1 MMEEL
6 KRWATQKLED
16 LKRWVT
22 QYYFAKRD
30 FASTSRGAADA
41 FRPVILNDV
50 GVLDSSLAGPSGA
63 GSTDHALLSHLDYAS
78 AGHTG
83 FVGTTAAQTLTNKT
97 LTLPVIGNFT
107 NAQHAHTGAASGGTI
122 AHTALTSIGTNTHA
136 QIDTHIAATAAHGA
150 TGAVVGTTNSQT
162 LTNKTL
168 TAPVIATISNTGTL
182 TLPTSTDTLVGRATT
197 DTLTNKTLTTP
208 TIADFTNATHAH
220 TGASSGGTIAH
231 TSLTSI
237 GTNTHAQID
246 THIASTAA
254 HGATGAVV
262 GTTNSQTLTNKTLT
276 TPTIADF
283 TNAQHTHT
291 DAASGGVVSGGTSDH
306 AALAN
311 LDYASAGHTGFA
323 GTDEAN
329 AFTRPN
335 SYRLSSV
342 DFTLGSEMLTNGG
355 FATDLTGW
363 TDDGSGWS
371 VVGGALV
378 HATGGADGYL
388 TQVIAIDS
396 PSVDLIQFTISGAT
410 AGYVE
415 VYTDSYE
422 IDAIS
427 ANGQASGTL
436 SSAGYWN
443 AGATATVTIYCTND
457 FDGQIESVSAKKVTS
472 GFPALTVFKDL
483 GGTIVSEFRTNAGH
497 GIFGGIDAG
506 KYALGKNIGWGD
518 YSLSA
523 ITTETGNVAYGHG
536 SGQGATCNGG
546 LFYGEGAGASETV
559 DKKLHI
565 GNNGDIMSGTMDSG
579 NAATQTLQVHAATI
593 VFADLPTSSAGLPT
607 GALWNDS
614 GTLKI
619 A

>member
-1 MMEEL
+1 MEEL
-6 KRWATQKLED
+6 KRWATQKIED

-208 TIADFTNATHAH
+208 TIADFTNA
-220 TGASSGGTIAH
+220 
-231 TSLTSI
+231 
-237 GTNTHAQID
+237 
-246 THIASTAA
+246 
-254 HGATGAVV
+254 
-262 GTTNSQTLTNKTLT
+262 
-276 TPTIADF
+276 
-283 TNAQHTHT
+283 QHTHT
-291 DAASGGVVSGGTSDH
+291 DAASGGTISGGGGGGVNLDDANTWTRKQTITGSISDATLSGEYLDNNSFDTDLSFWTDESSAGWAWDTGAAAKTPGLDGILDQVGIGVNANELYVIEAQVSGMTAGVVEISIVDGGTSPVVLTFTADGTQSGV
-306 AALAN
+306 AVLVGPTVDIACYADASFDGRVEYVSLKNSTDGYPTN
-311 LDYASAGHTGFA
+311 L
-323 GTDEAN
+323 E
-329 AFTRPN
+329 
-335 SYRLSSV
+335 LK
-342 DFTLGSEMLTNGG
+342 DFN
-355 FATDLTGW
+355 
-363 TDDGSGWS
+363 
-371 VVGGALV
+371 GAL
-378 HATGGADGYL
+378 GGKLKA
-388 TQVIAIDS
+388 
-396 PSVDLIQFTISGAT
+396 
-410 AGYVE
+410 
-415 VYTDSYE
+415 
-422 IDAIS
+422 
-427 ANGQASGTL
+427 ANGELQ
-436 SSAGYWN
+436 
-443 AGATATVTIYCTND
+443 
-457 FDGQIESVSAKKVTS
+457 
-472 GFPALTVFKDL
+472 
-483 GGTIVSEFRTNAGH
+483 
-497 GIFGGIDAG
+497 
-506 KYALGKNIGWGD
+506 
-518 YSLSA
+518 
-523 ITTETGNVAYGHG
+523 
-536 SGQGATCNGG
+536 
-546 LFYGEGAGASETV
+546 
-559 DKKLHI
+559 I
-565 GNNGDIMSGTMDSG
+565 GNPSSP
-579 NAATQTLQVHAATI
+579 ASQTLTLAARTI
-593 VFADLPTSSAGLPT
+593 IMASLPTSSAGLPT